1 MFNHGYDYRLN
12 WTIQIEVLLQFYH
25 NHYNFREKQLHF
37 VFVKELLIP
46 IIQNYGIIKETLCNV
61 TNSSIF
67 ALIIGLKVIKG
78 D

>member
-1 MFNHGYDYRLN
+1 MKHKSFLEIFSVIIGVINKIAGVRFVYRPN

-46 IIQNYGIIKETLCNV
+46 IIQNYGKYQRDIV
-61 TNSSIF
+61 
-67 ALIIGLKVIKG
+67 
-78 D
+78 